1 MMSLLFSTIQ
11 SSVFTL
17 LQKSREGVF
26 CEIWLNVDVSEKN
39 PFGAKCIFCKSA
51 MITFDNIAPHISRNS
66 ASLALRK

>member
-1 MMSLLFSTIQ
+1 MHFRCPCCHGSQYRTSTY
-11 SSVFTL
+11 
-17 LQKSREGVF
+17 
-26 CEIWLNVDVSEKN
+26 DVSEKN